1 MAYFVFMVGFAT
13 YSTISA
19 VSTVITSVI
28 NKSYCYVPPQIVDFY
43 PNRPQKVSV
52 LQEQETVMPYPKL
65 TICSPA
71 FFNKE
76 R

>member
-28 NKSYCYVPPQIVDFY
+28 NNSYCYFPPQIVDFY

-52 LQEQETVMPYPKL
+52 LQEQETVMSYPKL